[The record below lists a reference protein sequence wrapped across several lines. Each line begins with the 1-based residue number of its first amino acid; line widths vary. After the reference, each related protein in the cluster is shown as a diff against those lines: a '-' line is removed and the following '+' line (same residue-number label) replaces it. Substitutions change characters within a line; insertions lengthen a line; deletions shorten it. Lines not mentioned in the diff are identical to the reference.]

1 MIMEKDIRVLT
12 KEEVLDIA
20 YMLEGKVWDL
30 LPDAIIRVIGS
41 NFTYIA
47 DESIDDIKKELV
59 KAFK

>member
-1 MIMEKDIRVLT
+1 MEKDTRVLT
-12 KEEVLDIA
+12 QEEVLDIA
-20 YMLEGKVWDL
+20 YMLESKVWDVF
-30 LPDAIIRVIGS
+30 PDAIIRVIGS